1 MTSGEMPLPG
11 GARWH
16 PGDKRYLSLADASLA
31 PVTGPGRRSLL
42 LAGLLAVPVA
52 LGMVAFVYQLR
63 NGLSVTGLNDQVFWG
78 IYEADIVTFI
88 GFSYG
93 GALVSA
99 ILRLTNASW
108 RGPISRIAEGT
119 ALVTLLIGSLFPLI
133 HLGRPERVWEMLTRP
148 QLGSPLLWDM
158 VAILTY
164 LLATMILFYL
174 PLIPDLGR
182 LREEQSI
189 GGWRRRIY
197 RWASVGWRDSEGQR
211 RLQRRSL
218 TLVAIL
224 IVPLAIMVHTVLSYA
239 FSLTGRPG
247 WHSAIFGPYFVIAAV
262 YSGVAVVI
270 LATVAYRRA
279 YKLYGWIDD
288 RPIRFLGLI
297 MASLGVAYAYF
308 VFTDITTEGY
318 VGGGSAEPLLYD
330 LILDRYAF
338 LFWSFVALGLFVPVA
353 LVAFAA
359 IRGSHTVGATTVA
372 AVLVPVAMLLKRF
385 LIVVPPLARPLVG
398 SEEISY
404 VPSPVETLITVGA
417 VAAIPLLL
425 ILLFRVVPILSV
437 DEIEEIEA
445 SRTSFPSAAEGV
457 DAT

>member
-1 MTSGEMPLPG
+1 MASGEMPPP

-16 PGDKRYLSLADASLA
+16 HDKRYVSLADASLA
-31 PVTGPGRRSLL
+31 PVIGPARRSLL
-42 LAGLLAVPVA
+42 LAGVLAVPVA
-52 LGMVAFVYQLR
+52 LAMVAYAYQLR

-78 IYEADIVTFI
+78 LYETDIVTFI

-119 ALVTLLIGSLFPLI
+119 ALVTLLIGVLFPVI
-133 HLGRPERVWEMLTRP
+133 HLGRPDRLWEMITQP
-148 QLGSPLLWDM
+148 QLSSPLLWDM

-189 GGWRRRIY
+189 GSWRRRIY
-197 RWASVGWRDSEGQR
+197 GWASAGWRDSEKQR
-211 RLQRRSL
+211 RLHRRSL

-224 IVPLAIMVHTVLSYA
+224 IVPLAVMVHTVLSYA
-239 FSLTGRPG
+239 FSLTSRPG

-262 YSGVAVVI
+262 YSGLAVVI

-288 RPIRFLGLI
+288 RPIRLLGLL

-308 VFTDITTEGY
+308 VFTEITTEGY
-318 VGGGSAEPLLYD
+318 VGAGSTQPLLFD
-330 LILDRYAF
+330 LILERYAF
-338 LFWSFVALGLFVPVA
+338 LFWSFVALGLFVPIA
-353 LVAFAA
+353 LVAFTA
-359 IRGSHTVGATTVA
+359 IRGSHTVGAITVA
-372 AVLVPVAMLLKRF
+372 AVLVTVTMLLKRF

-398 SEEISY
+398 GEETSY
-404 VPSPVETLITVGA
+404 VPSTVETLITVGA
-417 VAAIPLLL
+417 AAAIPLLL

-445 SRTSFPSAAEGV
+445 SRTSSPSAAEGV